1 MGAGRRRIW
10 WMYASTAYSEN
21 KKQATEKEP
30 EQEEEEEDTDGRFE
44 SERGEGRILSS

>member
-10 WMYASTAYSEN
+10 WMYASTAYSDN

-30 EQEEEEEDTDGRFE
+30 EQEEEEDTDGRFE